1 MKKLI
6 CLLHHP
12 LKLTKTTDCEAE
24 DFENEN
30 RAIRVYKCKYCG
42 EDVVAITK
50 HINGKFKRPVNLDN
64 AFRQAETN
72 CENYVD
78 GKCSLDN
85 EICYVEQNRKDSG
98 LTFDCVK
105 KVY

>member
-30 RAIRVYKCKYCG
+30 RAIRIYKCKHCG
-42 EDVVAITK
+42 KDVVVITK
-50 HINGKFKRPVNLDN
+50 CLKAKFFNSNIFK
-64 AFRQAETN
+64 QAEVN
-72 CENYVD
+72 
-78 GKCSLDN
+78 
-85 EICYVEQNRKDSG
+85 KD
-98 LTFDCVK
+98 
-105 KVY
+105 